1 MRSAALRADQT
12 APPRNDEN
20 SSSDQGG
27 VDLARAARRLGIT
40 LRLQQ
45 LDDLSIGA
53 RPAEQKA
60 LRLAAAFGAQATQLV
75 LGLDALGGDRDA
87 EPRAETD
94 DGADDRLRLAIGAR
108 SFTKERSILI
118 LSKGKL
124 LR

>member
-12 APPRNDEN
+12 ASPRNDEN
-20 SSSDQGG
+20 SSCDQ

-108 SFTKERSILI
+108 SVAKERSILI
-118 LSKGKL
+118 LSKGNS
-124 LR
+124 